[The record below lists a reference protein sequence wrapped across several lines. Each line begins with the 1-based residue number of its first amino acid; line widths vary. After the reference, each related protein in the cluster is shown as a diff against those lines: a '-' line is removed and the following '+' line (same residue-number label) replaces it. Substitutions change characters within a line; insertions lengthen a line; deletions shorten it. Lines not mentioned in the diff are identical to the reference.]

1 MDRVGP
7 GPDQQVNE
15 SDEVTQVALAC
26 IVSARRGS
34 LLAFDLPDRLLRVF
48 HINIAF
54 LVLVLHRCILLAG
67 EGVLKVVGRFCVV
80 LNLGKSLQQQGVAL
94 VVAACFLEVR
104 IISLRRVLEVSDQV
118 QLDEG
123 VHHL

>member
-1 MDRVGP
+1 MGP
-7 GPDQQVNE
+7 GSDQQVNE
-15 SDEVTQVALAC
+15 SDEVTQVALTR

-54 LVLVLHRCILLAG
+54 LVFVLHTNVLLAR
-67 EGVLKVVGRFCVV
+67 EGVLEVIRRFCVV
-80 LNLGKSLQQQGVAL
+80 LNLSKSLQQQGVAL
-94 VVAACFLEVR
+94 VVAACFLEIG
-104 IISLRRVLEVSDQV
+104 IISFRGVLEVSDQV

-123 VHHL
+123 VHDL

>member
-1 MDRVGP
+1 MGP
-7 GPDQQVNE
+7 GSDQQVNE
-15 SDEVTQVALAC
+15 SDEVTQVALTR

-54 LVLVLHRCILLAG
+54 LVFVLHTNVLLAR
-67 EGVLKVVGRFCVV
+67 EGVLEVIRRFCVV
-80 LNLGKSLQQQGVAL
+80 LDLSKSLQQQGVAL
-94 VVAACFLEVR
+94 VVAACFLEIG
-104 IISLRRVLEVSDQV
+104 IISFRGVLEVSDQV

-123 VHHL
+123 VHDL